1 MKNNINSKNIICIIL
16 AIVLLF
22 ATKVYAANDSFQ
34 TTLSTNKSS
43 IKRAETVTVTIGL
56 RNISIESGEKGIGAY
71 TAKLDYDTS
80 VLEYQSSNGTNKWEA
95 PLLQGNLIV
104 GNTKDGEV
112 VKTEQ
117 SIGTITFKVKDN
129 AKLGETT
136 IKLINFSGSTAS
148 TDVTAN
154 NTTVTIN
161 ILDKDNGNQ
170 GGSGTQ
176 AGSGTQ
182 TGGGTQTGSGT
193 QTGGAS
199 QTENKNPQEDESQVE
214 SEIQDENTNN
224 QNTEMDNSS
233 NTNKKEDSQNTE
245 TLPQTGNSNTVINIL
260 FSLSIII
267 VIILLI
273 KIRLLNIRIK
283 KMNNRRSS
291 RRNNREN

>member
-34 TTLSTNKSS
+34 TTLSANKSS
-43 IKRAETVTVTIGL
+43 IKRTETVTVTIGL

-80 VLEYQSSNGTNKWEA
+80 VLEYQSTNGTDKWEA
-95 PLLQGNLIV
+95 PLLEGNLIV

-117 SIGTITFKVKDN
+117 SIGTITFKVKEN

-148 TDVTAN
+148 TDVNAN

-161 ILDKDNGNQ
+161 ILDKDNANQ
-170 GGSGTQ
+170 GGSGSQ
-176 AGSGTQ
+176 VGSGTQ
-182 TGGGTQTGSGT
+182 T
-193 QTGGAS
+193 
-199 QTENKNPQEDESQVE
+199 ENKDPQENENQVE
-214 SEIQDENTNN
+214 SESQDENTNN
-224 QNTEMDNSS
+224 ENTGMNNSS
-233 NTNKKEDSQNTE
+233 NTNKKEDSQNTGK
-245 TLPQTGNSNTVINIL
+245 LPQTGKSNTVMNIL
-260 FSLSIII
+260 LSVSI
-267 VIILLI
+267 VTVIVLLI
-273 KIRLLNIRIK
+273 KIRLLNMKIN
-283 KMNNRRSS
+283 KMNNRRNS
-291 RRNNREN
+291 RRNQ

>member
-34 TTLSTNKSS
+34 TTLSANKSS
-43 IKRAETVTVTIGL
+43 IKRTETVTVTIGL

-80 VLEYQSSNGTNKWEA
+80 VLEYQSTNGTDKWEA
-95 PLLQGNLIV
+95 PLLEGNLIV

-117 SIGTITFKVKDN
+117 SIGTITFKVKEN

-148 TDVTAN
+148 TDVNAN

-161 ILDKDNGNQ
+161 ILDKDNANQ
-170 GGSGTQ
+170 GGSGSQVGSGTQ
-176 AGSGTQ
+176 GSGTQ
-182 TGGGTQTGSGT
+182 T
-193 QTGGAS
+193 
-199 QTENKNPQEDESQVE
+199 ENKDPQENENQVE
-214 SEIQDENTNN
+214 NESQDENTNN
-224 QNTEMDNSS
+224 ENTEMNNSS
-233 NTNKKEDSQNTE
+233 NTNKKEDSQNTGK
-245 TLPQTGNSNTVINIL
+245 LPQTGKSNIVMNILLSVSIFTVI
-260 FSLSIII
+260 
-267 VIILLI
+267 VLLI
-273 KIRLLNIRIK
+273 KIRLLNMKIN
-283 KMNNRRSS
+283 KMNNRR
-291 RRNNREN
+291 NQ